1 MKSLIDY
8 IRVSDKHDNYYSSD
22 EFKEKRQREL
32 NEYLDNLSYKEL
44 NESKYNNQHLWVN
57 SKDKENFYHDIQTW
71 PKVKYNNWISEII
84 NENLKSSSIEDFC
97 KSLDKKFYDI
107 INDIEIK
114 DSSNNKINNSSA
126 IIVRFNREVNIDDNL
141 DEIVEICKWH
151 RYFITEALK
160 NELVFEPLDTEEVT
174 KDIKNDFNNKIYRLI
189 PNSIIDSVKKNGLIV
204 YGMSGKDISDPIY
217 HLTKETYKELL
228 KKQSKDS
235 LRNRLQ
241 RITNY
246 RMFPNRVFVYY
257 TNIDPKDAAIEL
269 GETIKKNFN
278 KNDYSIVEVD
288 LKHHKIPLFRDSM
301 MDNSNEHIKY
311 AYSNID
317 IPPNL
322 ITKIINL

>member
-1 MKSLIDY
+1 MRSLVDF
-8 IRVSDKHDNYYSSD
+8 IRISNDHINYDSSD
-22 EFKEKRQREL
+22 EFKEKRQKEL

-44 NESKYNNQHLWVN
+44 NESAYKNQHLWIN

-71 PKVKYNNWISEII
+71 SKQKYTPWISEII

-97 KSLDKKFYDI
+97 KALDKKFSNI
-107 INDIEIK
+107 INDIIIK
-114 DSSNNKINNSSA
+114 DTSNNRIDNSSA
-126 IIVRFNREVNIDDNL
+126 IIVKFNNKNDIDDNL

-151 RYFITEALK
+151 RYYITE
-160 NELVFEPLDTEEVT
+160 ELLTELTFEPLETEEVT

-217 HLTKETYKELL
+217 YLSKEHYKELL
-228 KKQSKDS
+228 RKQSKDS

-241 RITNY
+241 RITTY
-246 RMFPNRVFVYY
+246 RMFPNRVFIYY
-257 TNIDPKDAAIEL
+257 TDIDPKDAAIEL
-269 GETIKKNFN
+269 GKTIKRNFN
-278 KNDYSIVEVD
+278 KNNYSIVEID
-288 LKHHKIPLFRDSM
+288 LKNHKIPLFRDSM
-301 MDNSNEHIKY
+301 MDNSNNHIKY